1 MNQGAEETRAGEW
14 GSMADKR
21 MVHIPGTA
29 EVVSVDLGAKA
40 HAETECIFKATS
52 VEHT

>member
-21 MVHIPGTA
+21 MIAHSGTA
-29 EVVSVDLGAKA
+29 EVVSVDLGAKD

-52 VEHT
+52 VEQT